1 MLAIVKP
8 IMRENKTVNDNDLLE
23 LYIRERNRVKT
34 IKAYGISRQRT
45 DRIETKSLRPTRPT
59 LPTLNTQIMALIVSY
74 VESLLF

>member
-8 IMRENKTVNDNDLLE
+8 IMIENKTLNDNDLLE
-23 LYIRERNRVKT
+23 QYIRERNRVKT
-34 IKAYGISRQRT
+34 IKAYEISRLQM

-59 LPTLNTQIMALIVSY
+59 LPTLNTQTMALIVSY